1 MIIVVGNEKGGVAKT
16 ATATNLAVRAVE
28 AGIDTLLID
37 TDSQGTSRAWCRIR
51 NETNQL
57 PFIPLKTEIDNFR
70 KELLHES
77 TKYELLIVDIG
88 AQNYKALTESA
99 VHADLII
106 VPTGADQFEVES
118 TIKVMRAL
126 KKLDDEHRDGRCPA
140 WVLMNRTPNVRNSRE
155 EAALRECLIDAGMPV
170 FDTVLRD
177 RSVWRT
183 SRREGRA
190 VHEVCGRTKMLDPK
204 AGAEAESLFDEVME
218 KLANSQQA
226 RLPSQT
232 KAKKTK

>member
-16 ATATNLAVRAVE
+16 ATATNLAVRAIE

-37 TDSQGTSRAWCRIR
+37 TDAQGTSRAWCRIR

-57 PFIPLKTEIDNFR
+57 PFIPLKTEIDNFK

-88 AQNYKALTESA
+88 AQNYRALTESA
-99 VHADLII
+99 VQADLII

-118 TIKVMRAL
+118 TIKVIRAL
-126 KKLDDEHRDGRCPA
+126 RKLDDEHQDRHCPA

-155 EAALRECLIDAGMPV
+155 EAALRECLVDAGVPV
-170 FDTVLRD
+170 LDTVLRD
-177 RSVWRT
+177 RPVWRT

-190 VHEVCGRTKMLDPK
+190 VHEVRGRTQMLDPK
-204 AGAEAESLFDEVME
+204 AAAEAENLFNEVME
-218 KLANSQQA
+218 KLATVQQA
-226 RLPSQT
+226 REQRQT
-232 KAKKTK
+232 RSAK

>member
-16 ATATNLAVRAVE
+16 ATATNLAVRAIE

-57 PFIPLKTEIDNFR
+57 PFIPLKTEIDNFK

-88 AQNYKALTESA
+88 AQNYRALTESA
-99 VHADLII
+99 VQADLII

-118 TIKVMRAL
+118 TIKVIRAL
-126 KKLDDEHRDGRCPA
+126 RKLDDEHQDRHCPA

-155 EAALRECLIDAGMPV
+155 EAALRECLVEAGVPV
-170 FDTVLRD
+170 FDAVLRD
-177 RSVWRT
+177 RPVWRT

-190 VHEVCGRTKMLDPK
+190 VHEVRGRTQMLDPK
-204 AGAEAESLFDEVME
+204 AAAEAENLFNEVME
-218 KLANSQQA
+218 KLATVQQA
-226 RLPSQT
+226 REQRQQQT
-232 KAKKTK
+232 RSAK

>member
-16 ATATNLAVRAVE
+16 ATATNLAVRAIE

-51 NETNQL
+51 NEMNQL
-57 PFIPLKTEIDNFR
+57 PFIPLKTEIDSFK

-99 VHADLII
+99 IQADLII

-118 TIKVMRAL
+118 TIKVIRAL
-126 KKLDDEHRDGRCPA
+126 RKLDDEHQDRHCPA

-155 EAALRECLIDAGMPV
+155 EAALRECLLEAGVPV
-170 FDTVLRD
+170 MDSVLRD
-177 RSVWRT
+177 RPVWRT

-190 VHEVCGRTKMLDPK
+190 VHEVRNRTQMLDPK
-204 AGAEAESLFDEVME
+204 AAAEAKQLFDEVMD
-218 KLANSQQA
+218 KLAAVQQA
-226 RLPSQT
+226 RELRQQSARSM
-232 KAKKTK
+232 K